1 MGGIGAVLMYKEYAE
16 YPDNISRL
24 LWFEREAK
32 ERLRLP
38 TAAPDGIRK
47 EFREAEACLEH
58 ECYRAAAAM
67 FRSVLD
73 KALRASGYKVKKGT
87 MLEQEIDGAAKDGVI
102 TEARKRKAHEDI
114 RVLGNDVLHD
124 EWHEIAAEDVEAAHH
139 YTQRILED
147 LYDDRESVLK
157 LFEDQRRQYGVA
169 APKALDNAIVNYIRI
184 VSGRSANRA

>member
-1 MGGIGAVLMYKEYAE
+1 
-16 YPDNISRL
+16 
-24 LWFEREAK
+24 
-32 ERLRLP
+32 
-38 TAAPDGIRK
+38 
-47 EFREAEACLEH
+47 
-58 ECYRAAAAM
+58 M

-73 KALRASGYKVKKGT
+73 KALRASSYKVKKGT

-157 LFEDQRRQYGVA
+157 LLRQAARVPDEDKQ
-169 APKALDNAIVNYIRI
+169 NAEKQ
-184 VSGRSANRA
+184 